1 MATEK
6 HTMHG
11 VEPNHPLRRQSGE
24 IHRKAGSP
32 AFQPHPPPGETSAEK
47 ATGILDTQT
56 YLIYPPVSELR
67 TFLTPH
73 NFVEIQKDG
82 TALPALHVA
91 TKLLWSSAKQYSLK
105 DGSVVVGAGRWADLS
120 GWLLPS
126 KDELYS
132 FASANGNRTGKAYR
146 LLAAEN
152 PSAYCWLTIQGRTDT
167 DSGCWGISLP
177 GYIFAC
183 HPLFKKCVRH

>member
-1 MATEK
+1 
-6 HTMHG
+6 
-11 VEPNHPLRRQSGE
+11 
-24 IHRKAGSP
+24 
-32 AFQPHPPPGETSAEK
+32 
-47 ATGILDTQT
+47 
-56 YLIYPPVSELR
+56 
-67 TFLTPH
+67 
-73 NFVEIQKDG
+73 VEIQKDG

-132 FASANGNRTGKAYR
+132 FASANGNPYRTGKAYR

-152 PSAYCWLTIQGRTDT
+152 PSAYCWLTIRGGPIRTVVVGEYRCRDIFLPAT
-167 DSGCWGISLP
+167 RFLKNASDIEISIEMIRRD
-177 GYIFAC
+177 G
-183 HPLFKKCVRH
+183 